1 MRCQRRRQSLAA
13 ARACRLYVPWK
24 TIEIDGDEAS
34 RRAPERPARG
44 RSALHTQAV
53 TVTCAHAQ
61 GTLRPGG
68 TPRGAPARGET
79 LLERASGS
87 GYYLIK
93 RASVFKQPIHDPVTV
108 KTGHC
113 HPKRAELCVKRGP
126 GAWAPFQS
134 A

>member
-61 GTLRPGG
+61 GVRPDGG
-68 TPRGAPARGET
+68 HAARG
-79 LLERASGS
+79 
-87 GYYLIK
+87 
-93 RASVFKQPIHDPVTV
+93 
-108 KTGHC
+108 
-113 HPKRAELCVKRGP
+113 GP
-126 GAWAPFQS
+126 GAGRDS
-134 A
+134 AGEGLWIGVLFDKTGKRI

>member
-53 TVTCAHAQ
+53 TVTCLRACAGGAAGGHA
-61 GTLRPGG
+61 
-68 TPRGAPARGET
+68 A
-79 LLERASGS
+79 
-87 GYYLIK
+87 
-93 RASVFKQPIHDPVTV
+93 
-108 KTGHC
+108 
-113 HPKRAELCVKRGP
+113 RGP
-126 GAWAPFQS
+126 GAGRDS
-134 A
+134 AGEGLSLWIGVLFDKTGKRI